1 MSHIVRSKSEIKNLS
16 YAKAA
21 AARLGLQVEEYAVPR
36 YYYTGQGVY
45 GREATT
51 CDLVI
56 KLPGKYDLGLKA
68 DGKGGYIYEC
78 DSELLSGSFGL
89 HDKGRQLLGDNAA
102 KLMLTYNEIK
112 TEDALMMAGISF
124 TKSVEN
130 GVTIYEAADPIA
142 LGLVSGVS

>member
-1 MSHIVRSKSEIKNLS
+1 MSHIVRSKSEIKNLG
-16 YAKAA
+16 YVKQCCD
-21 AARLGLQVEEYAVPR
+21 RLGLTYKENAVPR
-36 YYYTGQGVY
+36 YYGTGYG
-45 GREATT
+45 GREAGL
-51 CDLVI
+51 CELVI

-68 DGKGGYIYEC
+68 DGKGGYVYEC
-78 DSELLSGSFGL
+78 DGELLSGSFGL

-102 KLMLTYNEIK
+102 LLMLTYNEVK

-142 LGLVSGVS
+142 LGLVQGVS

>member
-1 MSHIVRSKSEIKNLS
+1 MSHIVRSKSEIKNLA

-21 AARLGLQVEEYAVPR
+21 AQRLGLTVEENVKPR
-36 YYYTGQGVY
+36 YYNPMGTESSVC
-45 GREATT
+45 E
-51 CDLVI
+51 LVI

-68 DGKGGYIYEC
+68 DGKGGYVYEC
-78 DSELLSGSFGL
+78 DSELLSGSYGRN
-89 HDKGRQLLGDNAA
+89 DAGRQLLGDNAA
-102 KLMLTYNEIK
+102 ALMLTYNEIK

-142 LGLVSGVS
+142 LGLVQGVS

>member
-1 MSHIVRSKSEIKNLS
+1 MSHIVRSKSEIRKLN

-21 AARLGLQVEEYAVPR
+21 AIRLGLQVEENAVPR
-36 YYYTGQGVY
+36 YYYTGSGTY
-45 GREATT
+45 GNEAKV

-56 KLPGKYDLGLKA
+56 KLPGKYDLGIKA

-78 DSELLSGSFGL
+78 DSELLSGSFGQR
-89 HDKGRQLLGDNAA
+89 DAGRQLLGDNAA

-130 GVTIYEAADPIA
+130 GVTIYETPDPIA
-142 LGLVSGVS
+142 LGLVQGV